1 MKKNMNAKNTK
12 YLLNIT
18 YSIIQYLNNNNRS
31 FTEQQTYPQLEQ
43 MPKQSHSVKCCW
55 YAQAIFQPVTKD
67 LQYAVTSSSAFVTSS
82 GSNSKVFGLCLF
94 SFHCQFRRLCT
105 KWGMIYIDGI
115 LNLNQPNLLSAVSN
129 L

>member
-18 YSIIQYLNNNNRS
+18 YSIIQYPNNNNRS
-31 FTEQQTYPQLEQ
+31 FTEKQTN
-43 MPKQSHSVKCCW
+43 S
-55 YAQAIFQPVTKD
+55 QANDKRIPFCEMLLVCPNDIFQPVTKD

-94 SFHCQFRRLCT
+94 SFHCQFRRPCT
-105 KWGMIYIDGI
+105 KWGITYIDGI
-115 LNLNQPNLLSAVSN
+115 LNLNPPKLLSAV
-129 L
+129 